1 MSEYAEGASRAR
13 AYLSE
18 HVCVGCVISSQPGS
32 SAGLGGLVCRLLIG
46 ATAPTAPALKAWR
59 CPLLLIFA
67 RNLAGVTRY

>member
-1 MSEYAEGASRAR
+1 MRRAHR
-13 AYLSE
+13 ERVPICLSM
-18 HVCVGCVISSQPGS
+18 CVGCVISSQPGS